1 MISCYSHFCIYFS
14 CYSEAD
20 LKTDNRLGNEFLATQ
35 IAIMKYKMDY
45 SQKQIADKLDISPMT
60 VSRLLDRARKLGIVQ
75 INVMTPIENH
85 WNLEKQIE
93 NSYSLKKA
101 VVFRNRYN
109 EEPIQLIGRAAA
121 YYIDYLIGPHD
132 IIGISPGRTIAQIV
146 PNLKL
151 PMIEKN
157 QTLTVVQTE
166 GGFATSESF
175 SPVSILQEFVNNT
188 GVKGHFFNLPIYA
201 ASMEAHEA
209 LSAHIALESISD
221 LWKRIN
227 VTLSA
232 VGTIGD
238 ESIYRISKM
247 LSEEEMDEL
256 ISKGAIGSIYGRW
269 FNTDGKF
276 IDSQINR
283 RAFGIPIKVVENI
296 PKRILI
302 TAGIEKIPAIK
313 GVLNTDLCDII
324 ITEETTARKLIQNNE

>member
-1 MISCYSHFCIYFS
+1 
-14 CYSEAD
+14 
-20 LKTDNRLGNEFLATQ
+20 LKIDNRLGNEFLATQ

-85 WNLEKQIE
+85 WSLEKQIE
-93 NSYSLKKA
+93 SSFSMKKA

-151 PMIEKN
+151 PMIENTK
-157 QTLTVVQTE
+157 TLTVVQTE
-166 GGFATSESF
+166 GGFSTSESF

-232 VGTIGD
+232 VGTTGD
-238 ESIYRISKM
+238 ESIYRISEM
-247 LSEEEMDEL
+247 LSKKEMDGLVER
-256 ISKGAIGSIYGRW
+256 GAIGSIYGRW
-269 FNTDGKF
+269 FNTEGQF
-276 IDSQINR
+276 IDSEINQR
-283 RAFGIPIKVVENI
+283 VFGIPIEVVEHI

-313 GVLNTDLCDII
+313 GVLNTNLCDII
-324 ITEETTARKLIQNNE
+324 ITEETTARKLIQSNE